1 MEVKMEFAKV
11 LAAAEENCAD
21 TMTQSLKET
30 LAVYLFNAFYLAGID
45 ELNDEQLGTFVR
57 GMRNMYY
64 LGQSGK

>member
-1 MEVKMEFAKV
+1 MKFDKILTAT
-11 LAAAEENCAD
+11 EENCAD

-30 LAVYLFNAFYLAGID
+30 LAVYLFNALYLAGID